1 MAFSRDELKN
11 IGVSDE
17 HIDSVMSLYGKNV
30 QSLKDSVDEEKR
42 KAEENKKEVE
52 SYRKRINE
60 QNDELDNLKEKVGK
74 GENLE
79 EQINALKQANKE
91 KDQQHIDE
99 MNEVKLQ
106 YEIDKELNSA
116 GAKNTTAVMALVNRD
131 NISFDSEKGLRGLK
145 EQLDDLKKNESY
157 LFVSD
162 NNGEG
167 NSNNA
172 DSQSDSNNNM
182 NYSAGNGK
190 GNNGSEADANA
201 LGEKYY
207 DELFGN
213 NK

>member
-1 MAFSRDELKN
+1 MAFSREELKN
-11 IGVSDE
+11 IGIDDE
-17 HIDSVMSLYGKNV
+17 KINDVMTLYGKNI

-60 QNDELDNLKEKVGK
+60 QNDELDNLKEKINK

-116 GAKNTTAVMALVNRD
+116 GAKNTTSVMALVNRD

-145 EQLDDLKKNESY
+145 EQLDDLKEMKVIYSY
-157 LFVSD
+157 MITMIKAAQKMPIVK
-162 NNGEG
+162 
-167 NSNNA
+167 A
-172 DSQSDSNNNM
+172 IQTVI
-182 NYSAGNGK
+182 
-190 GNNGSEADANA
+190 
-201 LGEKYY
+201 
-207 DELFGN
+207 
-213 NK
+213 

>member
-1 MAFSRDELKN
+1 MAFSREELKN
-11 IGVSDE
+11 IGIDDE
-17 HIDSVMSLYGKNV
+17 KINDVMTLYGKNI

-60 QNDELDNLKEKVGK
+60 QNDELDNLKEKINK

-131 NISFDSEKGLRGLK
+131 NISFDSEKGSRGLK
-145 EQLDDLKKNESY
+145 EQLDDLKEMKVIYSY
-157 LFVSD
+157 KIT
-162 NNGEG
+162 
-167 NSNNA
+167 
-172 DSQSDSNNNM
+172 M
-182 NYSAGNGK
+182 NYLERTK
-190 GNNGSEADANA
+190 
-201 LGEKYY
+201 
-207 DELFGN
+207 
-213 NK
+213 NKEVKPYEFKTESN